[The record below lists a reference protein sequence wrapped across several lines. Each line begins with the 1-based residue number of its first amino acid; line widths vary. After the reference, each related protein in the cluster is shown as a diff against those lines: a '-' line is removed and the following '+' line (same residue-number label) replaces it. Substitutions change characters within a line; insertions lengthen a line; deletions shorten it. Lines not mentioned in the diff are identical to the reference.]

1 MPAAPRSPLMGRL
14 VELVSRF
21 GAVVEGP
28 ALLQLIS
35 DSAHDLL
42 SAYAVGV
49 VVREGDE
56 LLLAHG
62 SGPRPELLGR
72 RFPME
77 GSAIEALLASGRR
90 SLRAEGPVYPH
101 LNDELFDSDP
111 LPLAVALTRMEPDSA
126 AGVYV
131 LRAEPLTEDELG
143 VLELLAA
150 HAGAA
155 MQTAEVFMHARE
167 LEQAKDLFLATA
179 SHELRT
185 PLTVIRGFAET
196 LINHWD
202 ELGEDR
208 RRELVG
214 TILTRTQRMM
224 GLVEQ
229 LLLGSRAGLDVPVSK
244 RQFDLAAAVR
254 TIVGSLAGSSVAHP
268 LLVDAPGPLRVH
280 ADESLVDAV
289 LGQLFENAVKYSP
302 EGGLI
307 EVSLR
312 VEDERAVLRVADRG
326 QGIEEAD
333 LARVFD
339 RFTRG
344 SHRDTPRAGGAGLG
358 LWIVRRYVEAQGG
371 QVRAVQRDGGGTVVE
386 VRLPLA

>member
-1 MPAAPRSPLMGRL
+1 MSTTRSSLMARL
-14 VELVSRF
+14 VELVSGF

-28 ALLQLIS
+28 SLLQLIS
-35 DSAHDLL
+35 DSASDLL
-42 SAYAVGV
+42 SAYAVGL
-49 VVREGDE
+49 VVREGQE
-56 LLLAHG
+56 LVVAHG
-62 SGPRPELLGR
+62 TGPRPELLGR
-72 RFPME
+72 RFPLN
-77 GSAIEALLASGRR
+77 GSAVAALHATGQR
-90 SLRAEGPVYPH
+90 SLRADGPTYAH
-101 LNDELFDSDP
+101 LNDELFDQEP
-111 LPLAVALTRMEPDSA
+111 FPLAVALTRVEPESA
-126 AGVYV
+126 AALYV
-131 LRAEPLTEDELG
+131 LRREPLSDDELEM
-143 VLELLAA
+143 LELLAA

-155 MQTAEVFMHARE
+155 LQTADVFTHARE

-196 LINHWD
+196 LLNHWD
-202 ELGEDR
+202 ELGEAR

-244 RQFDLAAAVR
+244 RRFDLAAATR
-254 TIVGSLAGSSVAHP
+254 TIVGSLAGSSPAHP
-268 LLVDAPGPLRVH
+268 LMVDAPGPLRVH

-302 EGGLI
+302 RGGLV

-312 VEDERAVLRVADRG
+312 EEEGWAVLRVSDRG
-326 QGIEEAD
+326 QGIAEED

-339 RFTRG
+339 RFARG
-344 SHRDTPRAGGAGLG
+344 SNGDTPRAGGAGLG

-371 QVRAVQRDGGGTVVE
+371 QVAALRREGGGTVVE
-386 VRLPLA
+386 VRLPLE